1 MQCVLFEPCTMHATA
16 GWAEDCRENKKS
28 LTEGWLGVRRL
39 SMPDVLCMTHVVRY
53 DRSTR
58 SEVPGWRLAGPLAKS
73 LQTAAC
79 SGSDP
84 PIPLALPHTKAIN
97 GSRRG

>member
-1 MQCVLFEPCTMHATA
+1 M
-16 GWAEDCRENKKS
+16 
-28 LTEGWLGVRRL
+28 RRL